1 MELSIRDWMVVI
13 GVLLLLAVG
22 LDGYRRSQKERQN
35 RVRVSRA
42 AKRRAKQ
49 SKPQQDPAFQSS
61 EEEDDDDG
69 FSRLNNADLGISR
82 PASDF
87 DDVAEEYV
95 TTNDSYDALAP
106 AREEELAVGGAAD
119 SNDAASSYE
128 EVDPLFENP
137 FEVEASRLPELD
149 QRDKSSA
156 SAVEN
161 RPDTE
166 SFADV
171 DAGYDAIASEDEK
184 QKGEYQHSLLFE
196 SDREVASTKP
206 AEILVLNVLSNNA
219 QGFSGEDLQHILRA
233 CDCRFGEMNIFHRYE
248 GENARGQV
256 QFSIVNMVEPGVF
269 DLDDIKSFSTRGVS
283 FFLRL
288 PGPEDPVEAYNCM
301 VEVAQCLVRNL
312 DGVLKDDM
320 HSAVTEQTLEH
331 NRQCIRDYQQRELL
345 AT

>member
-22 LDGYRRSQKERQN
+22 LDGYRRSQNERKN
-35 RVRVSRA
+35 RVRVSKA

-49 SKPQQDPAFQSS
+49 GKPQQDPTFHNQ
-61 EEEDDDDG
+61 EDEAQDIA
-69 FSRLNNADLGISR
+69 RLNNADLGISAVDM
-82 PASDF
+82 PSESFHAEAEAANLQQSHIAEPLSADNDPVISSA
-87 DDVAEEYV
+87 DDG
-95 TTNDSYDALAP
+95 
-106 AREEELAVGGAAD
+106 VGE
-119 SNDAASSYE
+119 ASSY
-128 EVDPLFENP
+128 EVDPLFEDP
-137 FEVEASRLPELD
+137 FEVESSKSLSADPVEVEQDSTTQPTQGPESLLAEE
-149 QRDKSSA
+149 QEMQTVGSN
-156 SAVEN
+156 E
-161 RPDTE
+161 
-166 SFADV
+166 
-171 DAGYDAIASEDEK
+171 
-184 QKGEYQHSLLFE
+184 EYQHSLLFE
-196 SDREVASTKP
+196 TERELEGSEP
-206 AEILVLNVLSNNA
+206 DEIIVLNVLSNNS

-248 GENARGQV
+248 GENSTGQV

-269 DLDDIKSFSTRGVS
+269 NLDDIKNFSTPGVS

-331 NRQCIRDYQQRELL
+331 NRQRIRDYQQRELL
-345 AT
+345 VH